1 MNRFAGT
8 IICALVAIVSICAQ
22 DIIITN
28 DAQKIEAK
36 ILEVSKTE
44 IKYKEMDNLEGPT
57 FVLETQEISTVIYAN
72 GKVVLYNQQQQPQQ
86 LQQQP
91 QQAEQKQAEQK
102 HETPQVS
109 TYVPTAD
116 ESMAEVLLLSGQTL
130 IVQITDMK
138 SDHIAY
144 IQNGNSYTLP
154 ASQID
159 KVTFLKGGQVRE
171 YKDKIAVQNTIVTQ
185 KEGDSSTKS
194 GRIYRDNGQYL
205 YNDTYI
211 SSVEVARILKREN
224 AEAYEKWK
232 KAEGMLIGGS
242 VCAGIGGGLVIGG
255 LISIIAD
262 PMICLGMECAALV
275 PLGIGLGLTFGSTA
289 QYNSAINIYNA
300 KYDQAAVQLK
310 WHVAIN
316 EVGLAIAF

>member
-1 MNRFAGT
+1 MKKVFTLCIGVLLA
-8 IICALVAIVSICAQ
+8 AVSIYAQ

-57 FVLETQEISTVIYAN
+57 FVLETKEISTVIYEN

-86 LQQQP
+86 PQQQP
-91 QQAEQKQAEQK
+91 QQAEQKQ
-102 HETPQVS
+102 ETPQVS

-130 IVQITDMK
+130 TVQITDMK

-159 KVTFLKGGQVRE
+159 KVTFLKGGQMRE
-171 YKDKIAVQNTIVTQ
+171 YKDKIAVQNTNVTQ

-262 PMICLGMECAALV
+262 PMICLGMECAALI